1 MTHPNHPMQLVW
13 GLTIWAIWF
22 VTVYGGLSVACAAT
36 EWQRES
42 PLSLNNALLLLTT
55 LPTVLLLIWLMK
67 RCWRARQ
74 PAPGYRRFIAAV
86 SAALYAAS
94 ALATV
99 AIAVPIMLLPP
110 CV

>member
-1 MTHPNHPMQLVW
+1 MTHPNHPMQLMW

-22 VTVYGGLSVACAAT
+22 VAVYGGLSVACAAT
-36 EWQRES
+36 DWQRES
-42 PLSLNNALLLLTT
+42 PLSLNNALLLLVTI
-55 LPTVLLLIWLMK
+55 PVVLLLIWLMK

-94 ALATV
+94 ALATIAV
-99 AIAVPIMLLPP
+99 AVPILLLPP

>member
-22 VTVYGGLSVACAAT
+22 VAVYGGLSVACAAT
-36 EWQRES
+36 DWQRES
-42 PLSLNNALLLLTT
+42 PLSLNNALLLLATI
-55 LPTVLLLIWLMK
+55 PTVLLLTWLMK

-94 ALATV
+94 ALATIAV
-99 AIAVPIMLLPP
+99 AVPILLLPP